1 MAEPTSS
8 STVGL
13 LYLFTVLLGP
23 LVGPY
28 VYVLFGATLGA
39 ATALS
44 KQGNG
49 LNGWAGAWFVVRI
62 VLTSLLFTS
71 LITTLIL
78 QVAPLPVE
86 LVMGGVAYSIGWKW
100 DVLAERAWPWVLERL
115 GIKTKDGE
123 GTQS

>member
-23 LVGPY
+23 LFGPY

-39 ATALS
+39 ATALG
-44 KQGNG
+44 KQGQGMNG
-49 LNGWAGAWFVVRI
+49 LQSAWFVIRI
-62 VLTSLLFTS
+62 VLTSMLFTS
-71 LITTLIL
+71 LVTTMIL
-78 QVAPLPVE
+78 KVAALPVE
-86 LVMGGVAYSIGWKW
+86 LVMGAVAYSIGWKW

-115 GIKTKDGE
+115 GIKAKDGE
-123 GTQS
+123 GTQP